1 MTQFNLPFTGVQINE
16 AIEKARVHVVGLD
29 TAPQQGSNK
38 VVNSDGIYTAVN
50 AKINTSDIVTEA
62 QTIAANDVDTK
73 VPSVAAVKDYVDTQT
88 ASAGRNLAS
97 GWTTLSSN
105 QSSASGT
112 APSDGFL
119 IFSYR
124 ANDNETDGEATIV
137 VEGVTFNSRNEAYAN
152 ELVTMPIASG
162 GSWSVTFQ
170 STSTQRV
177 YFKALS

>member
-1 MTQFNLPFTGVQINE
+1 MTQYNLPFNGAQINE

-73 VPSVAAVKDYVDTQT
+73 VPSAAAVKDYVDNRGFGSGYSLLSTANSTTGT
-88 ASAGRNLAS
+88 ASAS
-97 GWTTLSSN
+97 
-105 QSSASGT
+105 
-112 APSDGFL
+112 GFL
-119 IFSYR
+119 LISFYAYHLSQTAVLGMTIGGTVFPSLYHR
-124 ANDNETDGEATIV
+124 YGSSMLATIPI
-137 VEGVTFNSRNEAYAN
+137 TAN
-152 ELVTMPIASG
+152 ESYDINISYGNNVKI
-162 GSWSVTFQ
+162 
-170 STSTQRV
+170 